1 MSELTRSQA
10 FHYYECCGL
19 SFADI
24 DEKALQYLLCLLD
37 EQIALYRKDII
48 GDYRNEERP
57 CKWSFVLRQSVRP
70 TYDAEGAL
78 NFCKI
83 SVKCED
89 RSVCEAI
96 TFLSNS
102 SISFAKESTEEDA
115 QPILEAFIEFC
126 SWLEHRKY
134 DQSIGFTPDEEAEI
148 EEDEDFF
155 LEAA

>member
-1 MSELTRSQA
+1 MSDITRSQA

-19 SFADI
+19 RFADI

-48 GDYRNEERP
+48 GDYQDEDRP
-57 CKWSFVLRQSVRP
+57 CKWSFILRQGVHP
-70 TYDAEGAL
+70 IYDADGTL
-78 NFCKI
+78 NFCRI
-83 SVKCED
+83 SAKCED

-102 SISFAKESTEEDA
+102 SISFAKESTEEEA

-134 DQSIGFTPDEEAEI
+134 YQSLGLEQDT